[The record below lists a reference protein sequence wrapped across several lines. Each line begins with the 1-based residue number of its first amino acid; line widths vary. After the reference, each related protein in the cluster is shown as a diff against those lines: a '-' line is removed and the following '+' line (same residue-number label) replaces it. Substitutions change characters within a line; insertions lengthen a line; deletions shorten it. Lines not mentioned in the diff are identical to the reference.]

1 MRCELEYVNAVR
13 SKIGLDV
20 APMEEVG
27 TMDEENCF
35 AYAGIYLHGDKYLVY
50 MKDEERVCIEEA
62 STIDEAREAAK
73 RFVESVC

>member
-13 SKIGLDV
+13 SKIGFDV
-20 APMEEVG
+20 PPIEEEG

-35 AYAGIYLHGDKYLVY
+35 AYAGIYLLGDIYVVY

-62 STIDEAREAAK
+62 STIDEAREVAK
-73 RFVESVC
+73 RFVKSIC